1 MQKLKGAPH
10 NADPR
15 GHQMTAGLNQ
25 PRASTTSVVTHA
37 RRSRVSAI
45 RHCCIPAFLL
55 LVATTAIAQQPAAGP
70 DPGSKSLSLEERQD
84 IIKDRVTR
92 LEDRMFQ
99 LSQAIKK
106 SEPEKAGQLMQSLG
120 AARGM
125 MIRAKMEEITK
136 KIEESQYA
144 DAVDS
149 QKAVQADLQALLKML
164 MEGPDQLE
172 DRRKEIEQLEELRKQ
187 LDGVIKEQREARQ
200 NAQAAAGKP
209 ADNLA
214 AAVARLEKLAAEQQ
228 ALSAKVAR
236 PGEDMP
242 AAAERQSELQ
252 AETESL
258 ADELREAQAEGHPSN
273 ADGAMGEAASDV
285 ETAAG
290 AMESAAQQLRQ
301 NNPDQAK
308 PQQDEAGQQLA
319 EALKK
324 LKEKMERDVAQRKQ
338 SSPLQKQSDDQQK
351 ITDKTRSLG
360 QKMKQSSEGQDG
372 GDQGQKGQPEQEGQQ
387 GQQGQQGQKGEQ
399 QQGDEP
405 QEDAKEQTPG
415 SERVEEAVPF
425 QEEAE
430 QQLDAQDPNKAAEAQ
445 AKALEKLEEAQRE
458 LENKLEQLRK
468 EQQEELL
475 AALESR
481 FKAMLA
487 RQLEVNKGTDRLD
500 ELGAENWRRAD
511 QLELAELS
519 QKQAW
524 VGEEAEKAL
533 YILKEEGTTVVFPQV
548 VEHVRD
554 DAAEAGR
561 LLAAANT
568 SQGTRNIQASIAETL
583 RELIEAIEKKQA
595 ENEENQG
602 GQSGEQDPNQSQ
614 PLLPAS
620 AELKLLR
627 SCQLRVNE
635 STQQLESEISE
646 DSPET
651 DESRSRREKLAR
663 RQEQV
668 HDMARSMHEAIRRAQ

>member
-1 MQKLKGAPH
+1 
-10 NADPR
+10 
-15 GHQMTAGLNQ
+15 MTEGPNQ
-25 PRASTTSVVTHA
+25 PRASTARVVAHA
-37 RRSRVSAI
+37 RRCRVSASG
-45 RHCCIPAFLL
+45 RSCAAVFLFLL
-55 LVATTAIAQQPAAGP
+55 ATSALAQQQPAGP

-214 AAVARLEKLAAEQQ
+214 AAVAQLEKLAAEQQ
-228 ALSAKVAR
+228 ALSAKTAK

-242 AAAERQSELQ
+242 AAAERQAELQ

-258 ADELREAQAEGHPSN
+258 ADELRESQAEGNPSD
-273 ADGAMGEAASDV
+273 ADGAMGEAASDM
-285 ETAAG
+285 EKAAE

-301 NNPDQAK
+301 NNPDQAR
-308 PQQDEAGQQLA
+308 PPQDEAQQQLA

-324 LKEKMERDVAQRKQ
+324 LKDKMQRDVAQRKE
-338 SSPLQKQSDDQQK
+338 SAPLQKQSDEQKK

-360 QKMKQSSEGQDG
+360 QKMKESSEGQQG
-372 GDQGQKGQPEQEGQQ
+372 GEPGEQGEQGQEGQQGEQGQQGEKGQQ
-387 GQQGQQGQKGEQ
+387 GQQGEQQKGDEAE
-399 QQGDEP
+399 GD
-405 QEDAKEQTPG
+405 ANEQTPG

-500 ELGAENWRRAD
+500 ELGATNWRRAD

-595 ENEENQG
+595 ENEENEG
-602 GQSGEQDPNQSQ
+602 SQSGEQDPNQSQ

-635 STQQLESEISE
+635 STQQLESEITE